1 MFKIGDFARI
11 AQVSIKTL
19 HHYDDIGLLKPI
31 HVDRVTGYRYYAL
44 DQLPRLNRI
53 LALKDLGF
61 SLEQIFAL
69 LDEPLAVAELRGML
83 RLKRAELQRLV
94 QAEQARLNRV
104 EARLKEIE
112 EEGHLPEYDIVVK
125 SVVPQIIV
133 CAREI
138 VPSTKEMDQYC
149 SALATRIA
157 QFSERMAVKIAGPMY
172 SIYYNADDYTGQDI
186 NIDTELG
193 FGVDRSALGILFP
206 PESGVMVRELT
217 GITMAASLVHAG
229 AYDGLWQAYASM
241 LAWIEINGYRRC
253 GPFRHVYLRFPST
266 GGEPVTELQF
276 PLAKRE

>member
-112 EEGHLPEYDIVVK
+112 EEGHVPEYDIVVK

-149 SALATRIA
+149 SL
-157 QFSERMAVKIAGPMY
+157 
-172 SIYYNADDYTGQDI
+172 
-186 NIDTELG
+186 
-193 FGVDRSALGILFP
+193 
-206 PESGVMVRELT
+206 
-217 GITMAASLVHAG
+217 LVPC
-229 AYDGLWQAYASM
+229 
-241 LAWIEINGYRRC
+241 R
-253 GPFRHVYLRFPST
+253 
-266 GGEPVTELQF
+266 
-276 PLAKRE
+276 